1 MQMLLQLA
9 ILPQCSATQP
19 VSVEISA
26 LTKWIADLQN
36 HKQTRQA
43 VQANLQNVSVQCNQ
57 QLPEDVHGIAVT
69 RSCETVQQLRREET
83 YKSL

>member
-57 QLPEDVHGIAVT
+57 QLPEDIHGIAAVPG
-69 RSCETVQQLRREET
+69 SVQQLRREET